1 MKIIVPLDGSNA
13 GFKVIHHAIE
23 LAKLFNDEIVL
34 LNIQPSLQ
42 ELGLPT
48 IKKGGFMLQG
58 QDVKYSA
65 KVRIGIPAM
74 EIIAESNDKE
84 IRYITMAIG
93 KGKAEAIGSVSKHV
107 VQLAKCPV
115 LLIPEHAQ

>member
-1 MKIIVPLDGSNA
+1 MDGSNA
-13 GFKVIHHAIE
+13 GFKVVHYAIE
-23 LAKLFNDEIVL
+23 LAKLYDDEVLL
-34 LNIQPSLQ
+34 LNIQTSLQ

-48 IKKGGFMLQG
+48 IKKGGYMLQG

-74 EIIAESNDKE
+74 EIIAESNDQE
-84 IRYITMAIG
+84 IRFITMGIG
-93 KGKAEAIGSVSKHV
+93 KGKADAIGSVSEQV

-115 LLIPEHAQ
+115 LLIPEYAE

>member
-13 GFKVIHHAIE
+13 GFKVVHHAID

-42 ELGLPT
+42 ELGIPT
-48 IKKGGFMLQG
+48 IKKGGHMLQG

-65 KVRIGIPAM
+65 KVRVGIPAM
-74 EIIAESNDKE
+74 EIVTESNDKDV
-84 IRYITMAIG
+84 RYIAMAIG
-93 KGKAEAIGSVSKHV
+93 KGKAEDIGSVSKHV
-107 VQLAKCPV
+107 LHLSKCPV
-115 LLIPEHAQ
+115 LLIPEHSD